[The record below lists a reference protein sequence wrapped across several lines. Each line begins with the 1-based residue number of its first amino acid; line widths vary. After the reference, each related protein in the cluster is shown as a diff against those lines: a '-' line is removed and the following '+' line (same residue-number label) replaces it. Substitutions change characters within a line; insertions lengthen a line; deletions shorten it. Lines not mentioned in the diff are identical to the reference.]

1 MLITNQSNTRVGKYD
16 GFSTNLLL
24 GELNTDS
31 KEISIQITKVDPGEM
46 QFLHSHEQEQCYYI
60 IQGTGLMLIDDES
73 EQVKAGDAIFIPSGA
88 THGIKN
94 IGDCPLFY
102 LTANQAFGEQ
112 KEEEIWSEGTDDR
125 NPS

>member
-1 MLITNQSNTRVGKYD
+1 MLITNKNNTRVGKYD

-24 GELNTDS
+24 GELNTGS
-31 KEISIQITKVDPGEM
+31 QEISIQITKVDPDEM

-60 IQGTGLMLIDDES
+60 IKGTGLMLIDDES
-73 EQVKAGDAIFIPSGA
+73 EPVKEGDAIFIPSGA

-94 IGDCPLFY
+94 IGPRALVY
-102 LTANQAFGEQ
+102 LTANQAFGKQ
-112 KEEEIWSEGTDDR
+112 KEDELWNEDANDE